1 MRRSRSD
8 DQSEP
13 TDVEVGRRFSRV
25 FDGVYGSSAGAPDD
39 RADDRESAAADLQ
52 HSGSFT
58 SPDELAVDAGAAQR
72 ALSAF
77 DPGRRGLRALAVVAV
92 LVMAGAAVFA
102 WRSRPQAE
110 PVSPRP
116 AVSIPVSSPSPSGIV
131 VAVSGRVQ
139 HPGLVRLQSGAR
151 VADAIAAAGGVLPD
165 TDLATVNLA
174 RKVVDGELILVGVA
188 PLAGGGAAAAS
199 GGAGGQVN
207 LNTAT
212 LAEFDTLP
220 GVGPVLAQRIVDYRT
235 KHGGFRSVDELR
247 QIDGVGDARY
257 AELKDLVTV

>member
-25 FDGVYGSSAGAPDD
+25 FDGVYTSLAGSAE
-39 RADDRESAAADLQ
+39 DREPVAADLQ
-52 HSGSFT
+52 HPPSST
-58 SPDELAVDAGAAQR
+58 SHGELAADTGAARR
-72 ALSAF
+72 ALTAF
-77 DPGRRGLRALAVVAV
+77 DPGRRGLRALTVVAI

-102 WRSRPQAE
+102 WRSRPHAE

-116 AVSIPVSSPSPSGIV
+116 PVSVPASSPSPSGVV

-139 HPGLVRLQSGAR
+139 HPGLVRLPSGAR

-165 TDLATVNLA
+165 TDLAAVNLA

-188 PLAGGGAAAAS
+188 ALAGGGAPAS
-199 GGAGGQVN
+199 SGAAGGQVN

-212 LAEFDTLP
+212 LAEFDALP

-247 QIDGVGDARY
+247 QVDGVGDARY